1 MSFDNLIIKRVM
13 GTIFVPLPV
22 VSYSFGNAANLP
34 LNDGLRENIC
44 IFRQIVI
51 K

>member
-1 MSFDNLIIKRVM
+1 MSFDNLIMKRVM

-34 LNDGLRENIC
+34 LNDGLRHLTKILSC
-44 IFRQIVI
+44 Y
-51 K
+51 KM